1 MNLTLG
7 REVSTWI
14 LTLAMSVAPFG
25 QHQAPLVA
33 AEVELRRRVRLSW
46 TPESGRAPSGQ
57 RGAVCALPQRAGL
70 GGSWEN
76 GK

>member
-33 AEVELRRRVRLSW
+33 AEVELRR
-46 TPESGRAPSGQ
+46 
-57 RGAVCALPQRAGL
+57 
-70 GGSWEN
+70 
-76 GK
+76 

>member
-14 LTLAMSVAPFG
+14 LTLVMSVAPFG